1 MAIRRALASLA
12 ALVTVGV
19 VFSFA
24 LVGRAMSL
32 GPADPESL
40 LTALGGLSALGGLA
54 ALGALAALA
63 LAVGAGVAR
72 MIARRRVRSLVARV
86 DAAKSA
92 RTTNVGASSRLNVRR

>member
-1 MAIRRALASLA
+1 MANRTALTHLA
-12 ALVTVGV
+12 GLVIIGV

-32 GPADPESL
+32 GPANPDSL
-40 LTALGGLSALGGLA
+40 RTALSGLSALGGLA

-72 MIARRRVRSLVARV
+72 MFARRRVQSLVARV
-86 DAAKSA
+86 DAAKVVA
-92 RTTNVGASSRLNVRR
+92 NDERRREL